1 MADSNMRP
9 LKRSRKKPRPG
20 DVFVVSYPVGYL
32 FGRVV
37 ATELSQPMPKSCL
50 IYIYNVTST
59 EPTPDREQLTPDNL
73 LVPPQFTSPAMWH
86 IGLAE
91 TIDHWPLE
99 PNDLLPQHCFER
111 VPGGKF
117 VDENGEVI
125 PRRVEPCGLFGLNSR
140 RTLDVEISEALGIAL
155 PEKD

>member
-1 MADSNMRP
+1 MEDSNIRP

-20 DVFVVSYPVGYL
+20 DVFMMSYPVGYL

-59 EPTPDREQLTPDNL
+59 EPTPDREKLTPSNL
-73 LVPPQFTSPAMWH
+73 LIPPQFTNPAMWR

-99 PNDLLPQHCFER
+99 SNDLLPQHCFAR
-111 VPGGKF
+111 FSSGKF
-117 VDENGEVI
+117 VDEYGEVI
-125 PRRVEPCGLFGLNSR
+125 PHRVEPCGVFGLNSR
-140 RTLDVEISEALGIAL
+140 GSLDARISEALGIPL